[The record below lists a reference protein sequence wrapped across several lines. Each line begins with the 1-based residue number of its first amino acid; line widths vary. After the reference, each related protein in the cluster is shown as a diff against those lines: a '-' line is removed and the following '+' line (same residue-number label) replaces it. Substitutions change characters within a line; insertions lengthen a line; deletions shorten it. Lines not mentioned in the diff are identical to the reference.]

1 MEFCKFRANFVAL
14 TVVENALL
22 PNSFEVNVT
31 FTVNDPSA
39 YAQNIAFQR
48 IKQFL
53 NNELNCTVIMQ
64 KTSSVYKTMQKLQ
77 NKILV
82 LPDDGPDWVLS
93 CALAFKL
100 NAIVEGRFTIEEVE
114 VSSSLGDNI
123 SYYAEWERKELL
135 AEILNDLPAADRWWN
150 TPDINFNRF
159 QKFTS
164 WKALGLDWQLTTPEQ
179 DVKVEK
185 IIQFKPRIVK
195 GGSGSQPS

>member
-31 FTVNDPSA
+31 FTVNDASA
-39 YAQNIAFQR
+39 HAQNIAFQR
-48 IKQFL
+48 IKHFL

-64 KTSSVYKTMQKLQ
+64 KTSSIFKTMQKLQ
-77 NKILV
+77 NKIVV

-100 NAIVEGRFTIEEVE
+100 NAIAEGRFTIEEVE

-123 SYYAEWERKELL
+123 SYYAEWGRKELL
-135 AEILNDLPAADRWWN
+135 AEILNDLPVADRWWN
-150 TPDINFNRF
+150 TPNINFNRF
-159 QKFTS
+159 QKFPT
-164 WKALGLDWQLTTPEQ
+164 WKSIGLDWQLTKSDQ
-179 DVKVEK
+179 DVKLNKV
-185 IIQFKPRIVK
+185 IQFTPKVLK
-195 GGSGSQPS
+195 GGSSNN

>member
-77 NKILV
+77 NKIVV

>member
-48 IKQFL
+48 IKHFL

-64 KTSSVYKTMQKLQ
+64 KTSSIYKAMQKLQ
-77 NKILV
+77 NKIVV

-123 SYYAEWERKELL
+123 SYFAEWDRKELL
-135 AEILNDLPAADRWWN
+135 AEIVNDLPAADRWWN
-150 TPDINFNRF
+150 TPDINVNRF
-159 QKFTS
+159 QKFST
-164 WKALGLDWQLTTPEQ
+164 WKALGLDWQLTKTEP
-179 DVKVEK
+179 DAKINKV
-185 IIQFKPRIVK
+185 IQFTPKVLK
-195 GGSGSQPS
+195 GGSGNN

>member
-77 NKILV
+77 NKIVV

-164 WKALGLDWQLTTPEQ
+164 WKALGLDWQLTKPEQ